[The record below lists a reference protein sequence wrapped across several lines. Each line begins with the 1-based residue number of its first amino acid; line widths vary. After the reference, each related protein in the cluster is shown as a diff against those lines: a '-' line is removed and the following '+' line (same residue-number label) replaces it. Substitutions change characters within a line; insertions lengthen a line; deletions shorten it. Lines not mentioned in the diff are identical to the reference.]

1 MFKKTLLG
9 AALLSLSL
17 VAQAAAMPGEAAP
30 AFTLGDIGG
39 KSVSLAD
46 YNGKY
51 VVLEWVNPSC
61 PFVLKHYKSGN
72 MQALQ

>member
-1 MFKKTLLG
+1 MPNKILLG
-9 AALLSLSL
+9 AALLSVSL

-30 AFTLGDIGG
+30 AFTLGDISG

-46 YNGKY
+46 YKGKC

-61 PFVLKHYKSGN
+61 PFVLKH
-72 MQALQ
+72 